1 MCFNASC
8 LRLWHVS
15 CISFS
20 HRNRHISAFRAQW
33 RKTMKYFL
41 ICSFLTVVRYPCIFP
56 SAGSSEFQTS
66 GCTAVETVCVC
77 VWPALTSSVA
87 SSQLLAAKRSQWIVE
102 TCKSVRGSGGAVAAV
117 QPRPSSLQ
125 TLFPPHVFLLFVSE
139 WKKITSSD
147 GGAAGRRSAA
157 EISLSCVNITV
168 WVGVKVET
176 MALVQIQHVSAHQFI
191 TATFQLFVR
200 VTFSGRK
207 MSDICWR
214 VWW

>member
-1 MCFNASC
+1 MYFALTQEQTHFC
-8 LRLWHVS
+8 LSSAKKEGDEIFSYLFISNRCYLRY
-15 CISFS
+15 ISFS
-20 HRNRHISAFRAQW
+20 R
-33 RKTMKYFL
+33 YFSVSDIRL
-41 ICSFLTVVRYPCIFP
+41 YSCGNC
-56 SAGSSEFQTS
+56 
-66 GCTAVETVCVC
+66 VCVC

-117 QPRPSSLQ
+117 QPRPSSLH

-157 EISLSCVNITV
+157 EISLSCVYITV

>member
-1 MCFNASC
+1 MYLVLTQEQTHFC
-8 LRLWHVS
+8 LSSTKKEDDEIFSYLFISNRCYLRY
-15 CISFS
+15 ISFS
-20 HRNRHISAFRAQW
+20 R
-33 RKTMKYFL
+33 YFSVSDIRL
-41 ICSFLTVVRYPCIFP
+41 YSCGNC
-56 SAGSSEFQTS
+56 
-66 GCTAVETVCVC
+66 VCVC

-117 QPRPSSLQ
+117 QPRPSSLH

-157 EISLSCVNITV
+157 EISLSCVYITV

-191 TATFQLFVR
+191 TATVQLFVR

>member
-1 MCFNASC
+1 MYLVLTQEQTHFC
-8 LRLWHVS
+8 LSSAKKEGDEIFSYLFISNRCYLRY
-15 CISFS
+15 ISFS
-20 HRNRHISAFRAQW
+20 R
-33 RKTMKYFL
+33 YFSVSDIRL
-41 ICSFLTVVRYPCIFP
+41 YSCGNC
-56 SAGSSEFQTS
+56 
-66 GCTAVETVCVC
+66 VCVC

-117 QPRPSSLQ
+117 QPRP
-125 TLFPPHVFLLFVSE
+125 LFPPHVFLLFVSE

-157 EISLSCVNITV
+157 EISLSCVYITV

-176 MALVQIQHVSAHQFI
+176 VALVQIQHVSAHQFI

>member
-1 MCFNASC
+1 MYFALTQEQTHFC
-8 LRLWHVS
+8 LSSAKKEGDEIFSYLFISNRCYLRY
-15 CISFS
+15 ISFS
-20 HRNRHISAFRAQW
+20 R
-33 RKTMKYFL
+33 YFSVSDIRL
-41 ICSFLTVVRYPCIFP
+41 YSCGNC
-56 SAGSSEFQTS
+56 
-66 GCTAVETVCVC
+66 VCVC

-117 QPRPSSLQ
+117 QPRP
-125 TLFPPHVFLLFVSE
+125 LFPPHVFLLFVSE

-157 EISLSCVNITV
+157 EISLSCVYITV

>member
-1 MCFNASC
+1 MYLVLTQEQTHFC
-8 LRLWHVS
+8 LSSAKKEGDEIFSYLFISNRCYLRY
-15 CISFS
+15 ISFS
-20 HRNRHISAFRAQW
+20 R
-33 RKTMKYFL
+33 YFSVSDIRL
-41 ICSFLTVVRYPCIFP
+41 YSCGNC
-56 SAGSSEFQTS
+56 
-66 GCTAVETVCVC
+66 VCVC

-157 EISLSCVNITV
+157 EISLSCVYITV

-176 MALVQIQHVSAHQFI
+176 VALVQIQHVSAHQFI

>member
-1 MCFNASC
+1 MYLVLTQEQTHFC
-8 LRLWHVS
+8 LSSTKKEDDEIFSYLFISNRCYLRY
-15 CISFS
+15 ISFS
-20 HRNRHISAFRAQW
+20 R
-33 RKTMKYFL
+33 YFSVSDIRL
-41 ICSFLTVVRYPCIFP
+41 YSCGNC
-56 SAGSSEFQTS
+56 
-66 GCTAVETVCVC
+66 VCVC

-117 QPRPSSLQ
+117 QPRP
-125 TLFPPHVFLLFVSE
+125 LFPPHVFLLFVSE

-157 EISLSCVNITV
+157 EISLSCVYITV

>member
-1 MCFNASC
+1 MLFK
-8 LRLWHVS
+8 V
-15 CISFS
+15 
-20 HRNRHISAFRAQW
+20 
-33 RKTMKYFL
+33 YFL
-41 ICSFLTVVRYPCIFP
+41 QQVVQSFRHQVVQLWKLC
-56 SAGSSEFQTS
+56 
-66 GCTAVETVCVC
+66 VCVC

-117 QPRPSSLQ
+117 QPRPSSLH

>member
-1 MCFNASC
+1 MYLALTQEQTHFC
-8 LRLWHVS
+8 LSSAKKEGDEIFSYLFISNRCYLRY
-15 CISFS
+15 ISFS
-20 HRNRHISAFRAQW
+20 R
-33 RKTMKYFL
+33 YFSVSDIRL
-41 ICSFLTVVRYPCIFP
+41 YSCGNC
-56 SAGSSEFQTS
+56 
-66 GCTAVETVCVC
+66 VCVC

-117 QPRPSSLQ
+117 QPRPSSLH

-157 EISLSCVNITV
+157 EISLSCVYITV

-176 MALVQIQHVSAHQFI
+176 VALVQIQHVSAHQFI

>member
-1 MCFNASC
+1 MYFALTQEQTHFC
-8 LRLWHVS
+8 LSSAKKEGDEIFSYLFISNRCYLRY
-15 CISFS
+15 ISFS
-20 HRNRHISAFRAQW
+20 R
-33 RKTMKYFL
+33 YFSVSDIRL
-41 ICSFLTVVRYPCIFP
+41 YSCGNC
-56 SAGSSEFQTS
+56 
-66 GCTAVETVCVC
+66 VCVC

-117 QPRPSSLQ
+117 QPRP
-125 TLFPPHVFLLFVSE
+125 LFPPHVFLLFVSE

-157 EISLSCVNITV
+157 EISLSCVYITV

-191 TATFQLFVR
+191 TATVQLFVR

>member
-1 MCFNASC
+1 MYLVLTQEQTHFC
-8 LRLWHVS
+8 LSSAKKEGDEIFSYLFISNRCYLRY
-15 CISFS
+15 ISFS
-20 HRNRHISAFRAQW
+20 R
-33 RKTMKYFL
+33 YFSVSDIRL
-41 ICSFLTVVRYPCIFP
+41 YSCGNC
-56 SAGSSEFQTS
+56 
-66 GCTAVETVCVC
+66 VCVC

-117 QPRPSSLQ
+117 QPRPSSLH

-157 EISLSCVNITV
+157 EISLSCVYITV

-176 MALVQIQHVSAHQFI
+176 VALVQIQHVSAHQFI

>member
-1 MCFNASC
+1 MYLALTQEQTHFC
-8 LRLWHVS
+8 LSSAKKEGDEIFSYLFISNRCYLRY
-15 CISFS
+15 ISFS
-20 HRNRHISAFRAQW
+20 R
-33 RKTMKYFL
+33 YFSVSDIRL
-41 ICSFLTVVRYPCIFP
+41 YSCGNC
-56 SAGSSEFQTS
+56 
-66 GCTAVETVCVC
+66 VCVC

-117 QPRPSSLQ
+117 QPRPSSLH

-157 EISLSCVNITV
+157 EISLSCVYITV

-214 VWW
+214 VRW

>member
-1 MCFNASC
+1 MYLALTQEQTHFC
-8 LRLWHVS
+8 LSSAKKEGDEIFSYLFISNRCYLRY
-15 CISFS
+15 ISFS
-20 HRNRHISAFRAQW
+20 R
-33 RKTMKYFL
+33 YFSVSDIRL
-41 ICSFLTVVRYPCIFP
+41 YSCGNC
-56 SAGSSEFQTS
+56 
-66 GCTAVETVCVC
+66 VCVC

-102 TCKSVRGSGGAVAAV
+102 TCKSVLGSGGAVAAV
-117 QPRPSSLQ
+117 QPRPSSLH

-157 EISLSCVNITV
+157 EISLSCVYITV

-191 TATFQLFVR
+191 TATVQLFVR

>member
-1 MCFNASC
+1 MYLALTQEQTHFC
-8 LRLWHVS
+8 LSSAKKEGDEIFSYLFISNRCYLRY
-15 CISFS
+15 ISFS
-20 HRNRHISAFRAQW
+20 R
-33 RKTMKYFL
+33 YFSVSDIRL
-41 ICSFLTVVRYPCIFP
+41 YSCGNC
-56 SAGSSEFQTS
+56 
-66 GCTAVETVCVC
+66 VCVC

-117 QPRPSSLQ
+117 QPRP
-125 TLFPPHVFLLFVSE
+125 LFPPHVFLLFVSE

-157 EISLSCVNITV
+157 EISLSCVYITV

-191 TATFQLFVR
+191 TATVQLFVR